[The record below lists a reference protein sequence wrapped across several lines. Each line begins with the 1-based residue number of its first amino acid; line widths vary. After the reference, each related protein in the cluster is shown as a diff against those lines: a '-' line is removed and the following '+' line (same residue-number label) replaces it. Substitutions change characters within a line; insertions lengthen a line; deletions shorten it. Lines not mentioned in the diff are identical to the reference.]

1 MALSVPCPWPGRS
14 AGGHS
19 QVTYDALAHTAFDGD
34 ADAICLDSA
43 AGHAGL
49 AMRLFVNLLQR
60 DISGF
65 QTSKSPGVGGG
76 AKAKPVVDGVGW
88 SEKRESE
95 VCAPI
100 WLVRLVGVNPG
111 NGRLLMEDKDAAW
124 KLGGEF
130 LGSFVVLN
138 LLKSS
143 RCRSPQLIRLLHLL
157 LAAHASANQQHPLLP
172 SNNHRHAVTHP
183 LYSVL

>member
-1 MALSVPCPWPGRS
+1 MSVPCPWPGRS

-19 QVTYDALAHTAFDGD
+19 QVAYDALAHTAFDGD

-43 AGHAGL
+43 AGHAAL

-76 AKAKPVVDGVGW
+76 ARAKPVVDGVGW

-124 KLGGEF
+124 KLGGEVP
-130 LGSFVVLN
+130 GSFFVVLS

-143 RCRSPQLIRLLHLL
+143 RCFPTADSFVCCIFCLQRRPRPTNNTSSRK
-157 LAAHASANQQHPLLP
+157 QQ
-172 SNNHRHAVTHP
+172 SQARGNTFI
-183 LYSVL
+183 YSVM